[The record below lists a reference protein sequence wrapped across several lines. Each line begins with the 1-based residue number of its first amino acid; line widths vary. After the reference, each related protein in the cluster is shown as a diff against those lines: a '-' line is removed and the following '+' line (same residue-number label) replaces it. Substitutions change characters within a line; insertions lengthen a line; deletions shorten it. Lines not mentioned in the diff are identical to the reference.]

1 MNVNEYLPLIKD
13 KLIDY
18 IRVHMS
24 DIGGLTPMRKL
35 AALCE
40 YFCVRTA
47 LHGPGD
53 WCACQQQQ
61 QQRRRGNVQGA
72 LLWTPRG

>member
-1 MNVNEYLPLIKD
+1 
-13 KLIDY
+13 
-18 IRVHMS
+18 
-24 DIGGLTPMRKL
+24 MRKL

-40 YFCVRTA
+40 HFGVQTA